1 MIERMKRFAD
11 TGNAVRFFLSFIL
24 AFALWAWVT
33 NERDPEQTYRASQV
47 PVSAFGLPEN
57 LELVGVVPAV
67 DVTLQGPQSVI
78 QTIDAASLTA
88 EIDLEDVDSPGSY
101 GRDVQVNV
109 PDGIR
114 KVTTDPK
121 TVSIELDTV
130 VSKTFQLEVLPPAD
144 VPRNLAVTN
153 TNVEPGEVVVTGVQS
168 NVDRVA
174 RVLAPVDLDE
184 QTESFSQIVEPIAV
198 DSNNEPVETVDVE
211 PGNVRIRV
219 EVEVRGKE
227 VPVFV
232 QCECDDAAEG
242 YVVVGQPQANPANV
256 IIDGPPELLDQV
268 PFIYTTP
275 ISTSGFDRTTVV
287 DNVPL
292 DIASLPDGV
301 SVDPMLVDVSI
312 RVEQTTF
319 TRTLENL
326 PIEVL
331 GTDTNTRVVV
341 NPATINIEI
350 SGPREQLEQ
359 LEARDVAVV
368 VDVSGLEIGAH
379 QVRPRVVLPPEMTY
393 NEQLPQVVVA
403 IIDTTPTPG
412 PTVAPTATATANPT
426 ATTEPAPTQTPEP

>member
-47 PVSAFGLPEN
+47 PVSAVGLPES
-57 LELVGVVPAV
+57 LELVGAVPAV
-67 DVTLQGPQSVI
+67 DVTLQGPSSVI

-88 EIDLEDVDSPGSY
+88 EIDLQGVDSPGSY
-101 GRDVQVNV
+101 EREVHVNV

-114 KVTTDPK
+114 KVTAEPETL
-121 TVSIELDTV
+121 SIELDTV

-153 TNVEPGEVVVTGVQS
+153 TIVEPGEVVVTGIQS

-174 RVLAPVDLDE
+174 RVLAPVDLIE
-184 QTESFSQIVEPIAV
+184 QTESFSQLVEPIAV
-198 DSNNEPVETVDVE
+198 DLNNEPVETVEIE
-211 PGNVRIRV
+211 PGNVRVRV
-219 EVEVRGKE
+219 EIEVRGKE

-292 DIASLPDGV
+292 DIESLPDGV
-301 SVDPMLVDVSI
+301 SVDPMLVDVSV

-368 VDVSGLEIGAH
+368 VDVSGLEVGAH
-379 QVRPRVVLPPEMTY
+379 QVRPRVVLPPAMTY
-393 NEQLPQVVVA
+393 NEQLPQVVIA
-403 IIDTTPTPG
+403 IIDTTPTPV
-412 PTVAPTATATANPT
+412 PTPTATATASPT
-426 ATTEPAPTQTPEP
+426 ATSEPVPTQAPNP